1 MCPGQLLT
9 KTAISLVT
17 ALMVVKF
24 DVELSEPEKEVKV
37 NWSHFGAGV
46 IRPGVKVPFHIRR
59 RVDVR
64 R

>member
-1 MCPGQLLT
+1 M
-9 KTAISLVT
+9 IVT
-17 ALMVVKF
+17 ALMVMKY
-24 DVELSEPEKEVKV
+24 DVELGEPEKDVKV
-37 NWSHFGAGV
+37 NWSHFGAGM

>member
-1 MCPGQLLT
+1 MCPEQLLT

-17 ALMVVKF
+17 ALMVANF
-24 DVELSEPEKEVKV
+24 DAELGESEQDVEVD
-37 NWSHFGAGV
+37 WSHFGAGM
-46 IRPGVKVPFHIRR
+46 IRPGVKVPFRIMR